1 MTAQPPFVGSL
12 DDTKFEPSIAG
23 RPLLV
28 LVVPAE
34 SYRTA
39 DFVAAARSLRIDVV
53 VASDGNAP
61 MSELGRSR
69 ALSIDF
75 DRPEWSA
82 ARIAALDP
90 PPDAVVAG
98 DDKGVVIAAMA
109 SHLLGIPTNPVT
121 AVSMT
126 RDKAHMRGLL
136 ASAGIQQPRFAA
148 ARRGEVVAEVMKMG
162 PPCVV
167 KPRGLSAGMGVIRV
181 DSAREAEFADTRIR
195 RIVEAKGG
203 DPEATLLVE
212 EFVAGDEVAVEG
224 MLVDGELTVLAIMD
238 KPDPLDGPFFEETL
252 FVTPSRHPQGIQD
265 AITDLVSDA
274 TRALGLVTGAIHAE
288 VRIGPAGP
296 ALIEVAA
303 RSIGGL
309 CGRALSFGL
318 LGESLESL
326 IIRSALGLPG
336 QSGAEPALPATG
348 VMMLPIPRAGILSEM
363 SGIEDARA
371 VEGVVDVNQTVP
383 TGSPIVPLP
392 EGDRYLGFVFAEG
405 ATAADVEWSLRQ
417 AADRIVVR
425 IV

>member
-121 AVSMT
+121 A
-126 RDKAHMRGLL
+126 DDPPPG
-136 ASAGIQQPRFAA
+136 AA
-148 ARRGEVVAEVMKMG
+148 W
-162 PPCVV
+162 
-167 KPRGLSAGMGVIRV
+167 KPNS
-181 DSAREAEFADTRIR
+181 
-195 RIVEAKGG
+195 
-203 DPEATLLVE
+203 TLC
-212 EFVAGDEVAVEG
+212 
-224 MLVDGELTVLAIMD
+224 
-238 KPDPLDGPFFEETL
+238 
-252 FVTPSRHPQGIQD
+252 
-265 AITDLVSDA
+265 
-274 TRALGLVTGAIHAE
+274 
-288 VRIGPAGP
+288 PA
-296 ALIEVAA
+296 
-303 RSIGGL
+303 
-309 CGRALSFGL
+309 
-318 LGESLESL
+318 
-326 IIRSALGLPG
+326 
-336 QSGAEPALPATG
+336 
-348 VMMLPIPRAGILSEM
+348 
-363 SGIEDARA
+363 
-371 VEGVVDVNQTVP
+371 
-383 TGSPIVPLP
+383 
-392 EGDRYLGFVFAEG
+392 
-405 ATAADVEWSLRQ
+405 ATAAFHDALRTT
-417 AADRIVVR
+417 
-425 IV
+425 